1 MNRLDIPIE
10 DLLPHRGRMK
20 LVDEIIELDAE
31 QAVTAA
37 TVTDQWPFFDGR
49 AVCALVLIELV
60 AQTAGINNSWEGIR
74 KHGDNFKN
82 KGWLVGIKASRFYI
96 DSVPLDTRIITRSEN
111 QFEFDGYRVIQG
123 TVKIDSKIAAEIGLQ
138 LLQSDS
144 N

>member
-1 MNRLDIPIE
+1 MNLDIPIE

-20 LVDEIIELDAE
+20 LVDEIVELDSE
-31 QAVTAA
+31 KVVTAA

-49 AVCALVLIELV
+49 AVGALVFIELV
-60 AQTAGINNSWEGIR
+60 AQTAGINNSWEGFL

-96 DSVPLDTRIITRSEN
+96 DTVPLDTRIITRSEN
-111 QFEFDGYRVIQG
+111 QFEFDAYRVIQG
-123 TVKIDSKIAAEIGLQ
+123 TVKVDSKIVAEIGLQ
-138 LLQSDS
+138 LLQSDP